1 MPDRYETA
9 VPLGRGAM
17 GEVFKAFDPVLQRYV
32 ALKYLRWADEAMAER
47 LLREARL
54 QARVDHEAVCKVY
67 DVGVDQGRPFIAM
80 QYIEGRSLEELAPE
94 LSLAEMLEIVS
105 AVADAVEAAH
115 ETGLIH
121 RDLKPQNIL
130 LERRPTGG
138 YKPYVLD
145 FGLAREH
152 EAPGLTET
160 GMILGTPAYMAPEQ
174 ALGRLD
180 HLDRRTNVH
189 ALGAVLYR
197 LVTGRPP
204 FQGSDLDVAM
214 RVAYNDAPP
223 PRTLTPEIAPALEA
237 IILTCL
243 AKEPDRRYAT
253 ARALAEDLRRFQ
265 TGQRVVAR
273 SPGWSEIARRRLRRN
288 PKTSAAAAAALVALG
303 ALAAYAFKGRWD
315 DRERAAAALRLGQ
328 EVAQIEGSLRQAS
341 LLPLHDTRPERGR
354 VLERMKT
361 MERELA
367 GMGAAAEGPG
377 RYALGRAHLALHRY
391 EDAQAE
397 LERAWKM
404 GYQTPEV
411 AQALGLALG
420 ARYQRSLERAQRI
433 PVRAVR
439 ERRAAEVE
447 KAFREPAFAYLQAAG
462 NAATLPPYIAALTA
476 FYAKRYDEALEKA
489 QHAYQ
494 QAPGLYEARVLEG
507 DVIRLQA
514 QQKAAAGEYAP
525 ALSGL
530 EAALALYAR
539 AAEVARSDALVYQR
553 QCECGMSM
561 SETRWRSGQ
570 KYDDTFAA
578 ARRACQAALTADPDH
593 GETHTTLSLLYF
605 RRGEDR
611 SLRDEERFRY
621 LDEAQAS
628 AEQAVR
634 ADPRDVDA
642 YRTIGAVAVVRA
654 EEELEHSRDPR
665 PMLNSAIAAY
675 EAALRIDPGRA
686 DFYHGLGLAHLRLG
700 QYDRDWGRDPRGSFG
715 RSVEMHRKSVE
726 INPSPPNYNTLGVT
740 YKEASL
746 NERDQGRDPNA
757 LLDQAVAAYREGLA
771 TNPRHYFSQVNLGN
785 ALAHK
790 ADWERHSGRDPS
802 ALLVQAREALQA
814 AGAINA
820 QQGAQDLFLGNA
832 EVVAA
837 RWSVSQGR
845 SPEAEFAAAGAA
857 YRRALAALAELPEAH
872 RSLAELYRWRA
883 EWQVGAG
890 QSPAADL
897 RRGLA
902 AIGRAVALAP
912 DDARALALQGVLQ
925 AMAARQVQE
934 PGARSRALSE
944 AAVPLRRALAKNK
957 LLAREFGADLAALEA
972 PSAAPSAEARR

>member
-1 MPDRYETA
+1 MAKYETA

-180 HLDRRTNVH
+180 HLDRRTDVH

-273 SPGWSEIARRRLRRN
+273 APGRSEIARRRLRRN
-288 PKTSAAAAAALVALG
+288 PKTSAAAAAALVVLG

-420 ARYQRSLERAQRI
+420 ARYQTALERSQRI
-433 PVRAVR
+433 GVRALR
-439 ERRAAEVE
+439 EARAAQVE
-447 KAFREPAFAYLQAAG
+447 KAFREPAFAYLQRAGAAS
-462 NAATLPPYIAALTA
+462 TPPLHIAAFSA

-494 QAPGLYEARVLEG
+494 QTPGLYEARVLEG

-514 QQKAAAGEYAP
+514 QLQAAAGEYGP
-525 ALSGL
+525 ALAGL
-530 EAALALYAR
+530 EAARAVYVR

-553 QCECGMSM
+553 QCECGLNL
-561 SETRWRSGQ
+561 SETRSRAGQ
-570 KYDDTFAA
+570 KPEEDFAA
-578 ARRACQAALTADPDH
+578 AVRACQASLAADPDRA
-593 GETHTTLSLLYF
+593 ETHATLSQLYF

-611 SLRDEERFRY
+611 SLRYEDRVRY
-621 LDEAQAS
+621 LDQAQA
-628 AEQAVR
+628 AGEQAVR
-634 ADPRDVDA
+634 ADPRELEGHRVV
-642 YRTIGAVAVVRA
+642 GAVALVRA
-654 EEELEHSRDPR
+654 DNEFEYSRDPR
-665 PMLNSAIAAY
+665 PMLNKAIAAST
-675 EAALRIDPGRA
+675 AALAIDPARG
-686 DFYHGLGLAHLRLG
+686 DLYQQVGWAHLTLG
-700 QYDRDWGRDPRGSFG
+700 QYDREWGRDPRESY
-715 RSVEMHRKSVE
+715 RQSEVAHRRSVE
-726 INPSPPNYNTLGVT
+726 INPTPAPYNTLGIT
-740 YKEASL
+740 YKEAAL
-746 NERDQGRDPNA
+746 YEMDEGRDPNA
-757 LLDQAVAAYREGLA
+757 LLDQAITAYRQGLA
-771 TNPRHYFSQVNLGN
+771 INPRHYFSQVNLGV
-785 ALAHK
+785 ALTLK
-790 ADWERHSGRDPS
+790 AEWERISGRDPA
-802 ALLVQAREALQA
+802 ALLSQSREAIQA
-814 AGAINA
+814 AAALNPQHGAP
-820 QQGAQDLFLGNA
+820 DLFLGNA
-832 EVVAA
+832 AIVAA
-837 RWSVSQGR
+837 RWSMSQGR
-845 SPEAEFAAAGAA
+845 SPEADFAAAGAA
-857 YRRALAALAELPEAH
+857 FRRALPVLNDMSEMH
-872 RSLAELYRWRA
+872 RSLAELHRWRA
-883 EWQVGAG
+883 EWHLGAG
-890 QSPAADL
+890 GSPAEDL
-897 RRGLA
+897 RRGLS
-902 AIGRAVALAP
+902 AIRQAVKLAP
-912 DDARALALQGVLQ
+912 DDARALALEGVLL
-925 AMAARQVQE
+925 ALEARRMQE
-934 PGARSRALSE
+934 PGARSRARAE

-957 LLAREFGADLAALEA
+957 LLAREFGADLAALEVPA
-972 PSAAPSAEARR
+972 AAPSAEARR

>member
-1 MPDRYETA
+1 VAKYETA

-17 GEVFKAFDPVLQRYV
+17 GEVFKAFDPVLQRFV
-32 ALKYLRWADEAMAER
+32 ALKYLRWGDEAMAER

-54 QARVDHEAVCKVY
+54 QARVDHESVCKVY

-94 LSLAEMLEIVS
+94 LSLAEKLEIVS

-115 ETGLIH
+115 QTGLIH

-130 LERRPTGG
+130 LERRAAGG

-180 HLDRRTNVH
+180 CLDRRTDVH

-214 RVAYNDAPP
+214 RVAYTDVPP
-223 PRTLTPEIAPALEA
+223 PRTLTPELPFELEA

-243 AKEPDRRYAT
+243 AKEPARRYDT
-253 ARALAEDLRRFQ
+253 ARALAEDLRRLQ
-265 TGQRVVAR
+265 TGQRVSAR
-273 SPGWSEIARRRLRRN
+273 APGWSERAWRRTRRN
-288 PKTSAAAAAALVALG
+288 PKTAAAAALGVLSVAALG
-303 ALAAYAFKGRWD
+303 AYAFKGSWD

-341 LLPLHDTRPERGR
+341 LLPLHDTRPERRR
-354 VLERMKT
+354 VLERMQA

-397 LERAWKM
+397 LERAWKA
-404 GYQTPEV
+404 GYRTPEV
-411 AQALGLALG
+411 AQALGQALG

-433 PVRAVR
+433 PVRALR
-439 ERRAAEVE
+439 ERRAAEMD
-447 KAFREPAFAYLQAAG
+447 KAFREPAFAYLQTAG
-462 NAATLPPYIAALTA
+462 NAATLPPYIAALSA
-476 FYAKRYDEALEKA
+476 FYAKRYDEAVEKA

-525 ALSGL
+525 ALAGL

-570 KYDDTFAA
+570 KYDDIFAV

-593 GETHTTLSLLYF
+593 GETHTTLSVLYF

-621 LDEAQAS
+621 LDEAQAA

-665 PMLNSAIAAY
+665 PMLNAAIAAN
-675 EAALRIDPGRA
+675 ETALRIDPGRA

-700 QYDRDWGRDPRGSFG
+700 QYDREWGRDPRRSYG
-715 RSVEMHRKSVE
+715 RSVEMHRKAVE
-726 INPSPPNYNTLGVT
+726 ITPSPTNYNTLGIT

-746 NERDQGRDPNA
+746 YEREQGGDPNP

-771 TNPRHYFSQVNLGN
+771 SNPRHYFSQVNLGN
-785 ALAHK
+785 ALVHK
-790 ADWERHSGRDPS
+790 ADWERYSGRDPS

-820 QQGAQDLFLGNA
+820 KQGAQDLFLGNA

-837 RWSVSQGR
+837 RWSASQGR
-845 SPEAEFAAAGAA
+845 SPEAELAAAGAA
-857 YRRALAALAELPEAH
+857 YQRALAVLAELSELH

-883 EWQVGAG
+883 EWRVRAG
-890 QSPAADL
+890 QPPAEEV

-902 AIGRAVALAP
+902 AIRQALALAP
-912 DDARALALQGVLQ
+912 DDGRTLAVEGVLLAL
-925 AMAARQVQE
+925 AARQVQE
-934 PGARSRALSE
+934 PAARSRALAE
-944 AAVPLRRALAKNK
+944 AAVPLRRAIEKNK
-957 LLAREFGADLAALEA
+957 LLAREFGADLAALEPPA
-972 PSAAPSAEARR
+972 ASAGARP